1 MIDDSKKNETHW
13 SFIGYF
19 RKPPLS
25 SFLVVPSQD
34 VDGTTQK
41 QIRLENTES
50 NHFVKTIVV
59 RINLNC
65 CYSAVYTIS

>member
-25 SFLVVPSQD
+25 SFLVVPWKD
-34 VDGTTQK
+34 VDRTNQK
-41 QIRLENTES
+41 QIKIGNTES
-50 NHFVKTIVV
+50 THSVKIVVV
-59 RINLNC
+59 RINLNY
-65 CYSAVYTIS
+65 CYRAV